1 MQYNLRLGGRD
12 QVAFVG
18 NVPNLLTVVAKNCG
32 ALEEQVT
39 IASASIT
46 RIFLCLFLAIG
57 QIL

>member
-1 MQYNLRLGGRD
+1 MQNDLRLGGRE

-18 NVPNLLTVVAKNCG
+18 RVPNLLTVVTKNCG

-39 IASASIT
+39 IASTSIT
-46 RIFLCLFLAIG
+46 RFFLSLFLAIG